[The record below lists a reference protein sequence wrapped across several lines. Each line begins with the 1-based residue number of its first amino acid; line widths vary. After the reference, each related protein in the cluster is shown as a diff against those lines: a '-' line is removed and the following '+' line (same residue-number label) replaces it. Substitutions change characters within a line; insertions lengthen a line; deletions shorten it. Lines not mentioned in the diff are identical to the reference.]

1 MNSKKYNNIK
11 LAVGILKGVA
21 GFILLFLFVWLGF
34 SSMLTS
40 WISDFTD
47 NNYLILLA
55 FVFISGIS
63 ASVISFPL
71 SYYSSFYLEHKFKL
85 SNQTF
90 LKWIWESLKGVFLS
104 VLIGIPLLF
113 LFYFT
118 LQQFDSLWW
127 LPFAIIVFL
136 FSVVLAKIFPVFIL
150 PLFYKMTPLSD
161 DKLKERITRLS
172 SEAGVAVENIFR
184 FNMSKNT
191 KKANALFTGIGKTKR
206 ILLGDT
212 LLENYSDDEIE
223 TVVAHELG
231 HYKKKHIIKNIF
243 TGTAFSFLTLYLI
256 SLLYQKS
263 LPFFGFTQITEI
275 AALPILSLWAA
286 LIGLIQTPLTNMLSR
301 KYEYE
306 ADKYAVLSTSNPSAF
321 ISALEKLTEQNLAD
335 KLPHPFIEWFFY
347 SHPSVS
353 KRIESINKTV
363 NQGTISLVTSLV
375 KEPS

>member
-11 LAVGILKGVA
+11 LAVGILKGAA

-104 VLIGIPLLF
+104 IIIGIPLLF

-150 PLFYKMTPLSD
+150 PLFYKMTPLND

-191 KKANALFTGIGKTKR
+191 KKANAVFTGIGKTKR

-223 TVVAHELG
+223 TIVAHELG

-243 TGTAFSFLTLYLI
+243 TGTVFSFLTLYLI

-347 SHPSVS
+347 SHPSMS

-363 NQGTISLVTSLV
+363 NEGTISLVTSSG
-375 KEPS
+375 KELS

>member
-1 MNSKKYNNIK
+1 
-11 LAVGILKGVA
+11 
-21 GFILLFLFVWLGF
+21 
-34 SSMLTS
+34 
-40 WISDFTD
+40 
-47 NNYLILLA
+47 
-55 FVFISGIS
+55 
-63 ASVISFPL
+63 
-71 SYYSSFYLEHKFKL
+71 
-85 SNQTF
+85 
-90 LKWIWESLKGVFLS
+90 
-104 VLIGIPLLF
+104 
-113 LFYFT
+113 
-118 LQQFDSLWW
+118 
-127 LPFAIIVFL
+127 
-136 FSVVLAKIFPVFIL
+136 
-150 PLFYKMTPLSD
+150 MTPLSD